1 MTEQLVSMKAD
12 VLRAEEKAKAES
24 ERAEAAQADKMTA
37 ELAQWAL
44 DEKIQVIWVKDS
56 LYIIGSWSLVE
67 YLSRCIPLNYFSRLF
82 FFRTTRSD
90 YGNWVL

>member
-44 DEKIQVIWVKDS
+44 DEKIQVI
-56 LYIIGSWSLVE
+56 
-67 YLSRCIPLNYFSRLF
+67 
-82 FFRTTRSD
+82 
-90 YGNWVL
+90 